1 MHNIL
6 KDAPDL
12 RHAEV
17 VAGGPR
23 RRKAGHPCPLQV
35 KSDIEGMSAC
45 GAKLTVGEGPG
56 SAKVASND

>member
-12 RHAEV
+12 RHADV
-17 VAGGPR
+17 VAWGAR
-23 RRKAGHPCPLQV
+23 RRKSRSSMSVVG
-35 KSDIEGMSAC
+35 SDIDGMSAC

-56 SAKVASND
+56 SVKVASND